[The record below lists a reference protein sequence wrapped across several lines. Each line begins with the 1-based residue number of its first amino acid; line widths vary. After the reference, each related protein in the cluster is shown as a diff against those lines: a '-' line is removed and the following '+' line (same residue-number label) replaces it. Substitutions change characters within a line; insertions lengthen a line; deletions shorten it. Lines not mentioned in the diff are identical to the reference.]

1 MAVAFVQEFEITDR
15 STANYDYIKER
26 LGDGPF
32 EGLIVHTAG
41 FDEENGV
48 FRILDVWESREQ
60 AERFNDERIQP
71 LVDQGPD
78 SFPNPGAF
86 RPPTR
91 EAYYELYDVV
101 R

>member
-15 STANYDYIKER
+15 STVNYDYIKEG

-32 EGLIVHTAG
+32 DGLIVHTAG

-60 AERFNDERIQP
+60 AERFNDEMIQP

-78 SFPNPGAF
+78 SFPNPGAL